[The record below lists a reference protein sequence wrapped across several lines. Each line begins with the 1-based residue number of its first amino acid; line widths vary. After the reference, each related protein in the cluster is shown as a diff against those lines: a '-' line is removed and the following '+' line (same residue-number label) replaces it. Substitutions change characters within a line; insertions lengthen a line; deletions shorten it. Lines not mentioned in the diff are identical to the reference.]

1 MDEKDIDMWQ
11 RLLQRNGS
19 MPQTQRPTPRVTNP
33 PIAIIT
39 PNPTTPS
46 PVTPRCVYIDDMCI
60 WCVHKMVYN
69 IMCIC
74 YDITL
79 WCALWYALNYNLT
92 FFSSSSCSLLYTSPT
107 VTKATPSP
115 VNSCGLTPTERRE
128 QIEENLSPV
137 SSSALSNQIPTPQRS
152 ALNWIIDD
160 DGAQLCPDD
169 DSLVQR
175 YTLAVFYY
183 STNGDDWKECNA
195 PSNFDRQ
202 ASIAAANS
210 ACTLTTVNAT
220 TIFPNDVR
228 GTNAWLTPESECKW
242 GGISCY
248 ASNTPNAIKV
258 NVVEF
263 ENNGLSGV
271 LPAEMEQLTKM
282 RFFALERGS
291 IGGTIPSSYGN
302 LKSLLLLDF
311 DFNQLTGTIP
321 SSLWSLTNLRQLDLN
336 DNQLVGT
343 LSEDIGDLRQLRF
356 FQIDNNNLEGM
367 IPATLGDIP
376 NFSEYLSYDLH
387 KISNDILLL
396 ILSLYPR
403 TFRFDWSLG

>member
-1 MDEKDIDMWQ
+1 MFIYYDVHMICIELQ
-11 RLLQRNGS
+11 SNLL
-19 MPQTQRPTPRVTNP
+19 TPP
-33 PIAIIT
+33 
-39 PNPTTPS
+39 
-46 PVTPRCVYIDDMCI
+46 
-60 WCVHKMVYN
+60 
-69 IMCIC
+69 
-74 YDITL
+74 L
-79 WCALWYALNYNLT
+79 LLL
-92 FFSSSSCSLLYTSPT
+92 FSSLPSMYTSPT

-128 QIEENLSPV
+128 QIEKNLSPV
-137 SSSALSNQIPTPQRS
+137 SSALSNQIPTPQRS

-183 STNGDDWKECNA
+183 STNGDGWKECNA
-195 PSNFDRQ
+195 PSNFDSQ

-228 GTNAWLTPESECKW
+228 GTNAWLTPESECTW

-248 ASNTPNAIKV
+248 ATNTPNAMKV

-271 LPAEMEQLTKM
+271 LPTEMEQLTKM

-321 SSLWSLTNLRQLDLN
+321 TSLWSLTNLRQLDLN
-336 DNQLVGT
+336 DNRLTGT
-343 LSEDIGDLRQLRF
+343 LSEDIGKLSQLRF
-356 FQIDNNNLEGM
+356 FQIDNNRMQGQ
-367 IPATLGDIP
+367 IPSALGDIP
-376 NFSEYLSYDLH
+376 NFSES
-387 KISNDILLL
+387 IL
-396 ILSLYPR
+396 
-403 TFRFDWSLG
+403 

>member
-1 MDEKDIDMWQ
+1 M
-11 RLLQRNGS
+11 
-19 MPQTQRPTPRVTNP
+19 
-33 PIAIIT
+33 
-39 PNPTTPS
+39 
-46 PVTPRCVYIDDMCI
+46 
-60 WCVHKMVYN
+60 
-69 IMCIC
+69 
-74 YDITL
+74 
-79 WCALWYALNYNLT
+79 
-92 FFSSSSCSLLYTSPT
+92 YTSPT

-128 QIEENLSPV
+128 QIEDNLSPV
-137 SSSALSNQIPTPQRS
+137 SSSNLIPTPQRS

-195 PSNFDRQ
+195 PSNFDSQ

-228 GTNAWLTPESECKW
+228 GTNAWLTTESECTW

-248 ASNTPNAIKV
+248 ATNTPNAMKV

-271 LPAEMEQLTKM
+271 LPTEMEQLTKM

-321 SSLWSLTNLRQLDLN
+321 SSLWSLTALRQLDLN
-336 DNQLVGT
+336 NNQLVGT

-356 FQIDNNNLEGM
+356 FQIDNNRMQGP
-367 IPATLGDIP
+367 IPASLGDIP
-376 NFSEYLSYDLH
+376 NFSEYLSYDLY
-387 KISNDILLL
+387 NL
-396 ILSLYPR
+396 IKRYTLTSPLFVSPNN
-403 TFRFDWSLG
+403 